1 MVKRIVL
8 KPKSCIVSLMNTA
21 RNRERLD
28 TVVHKEFFDMSIVY
42 YQFLPE
48 FVPLP
53 GERCST
59 ALVSVDMFQKS
70 GVTLEELHDTA
81 LAVTKQALPAELK
94 QDNDIF
100 YVATN
105 YLKQFGSSAI
115 LDMEFMEET
124 GEKLGENFYIV
135 PCLRD
140 MIQIAAESS
149 IEAEKLYELFTNWNA
164 RRKEYEVLSDHIYLY
179 NRKKKQIEIVNAQP
193 TG

>member
-1 MVKRIVL
+1 MKGIRL
-8 KPKSCIVSLMNTA
+8 KPKNCIVSLMNTA

-28 TVVHKEFFDMSIVY
+28 TAVHKEFFDMSIVY
-42 YQFLPE
+42 HQFLPE

-53 GERCST
+53 GERYST

-70 GVTLEELHDTA
+70 GVTLEKLHDTA
-81 LAVTKQALPAELK
+81 LKVMKQEFPAELK
-94 QDNDIF
+94 PDNGIF

-105 YLKQFGSSAI
+105 YLKQFGSAAM

-124 GEKLGENFYIV
+124 AERLGESFYIV

-140 MIQIAAESS
+140 IIQIAAESS
-149 IEAEKLYELFTNWNA
+149 IEAEKLYELFTDWNV
-164 RRKEYEVLSDHIYLY
+164 RLKEYEVLSDHIYLY

>member
-28 TVVHKEFFDMSIVY
+28 TVVHKGFFDMSIVY
-42 YQFLPE
+42 HQLMSE
-48 FVPLP
+48 LEPLP
-53 GERCST
+53 GGRYST
-59 ALVSVDMFQKS
+59 ALVSVDMFQKA
-70 GVTLEELHDTA
+70 GITLEKLHDTA
-81 LAVTKQALPAELK
+81 LAVTKQAFPAELK

-105 YLKQFGSSAI
+105 YLKQFGSSAM
-115 LDMEFMEET
+115 LDMDFMEET

-140 MIQIAAESS
+140 MIQIVAESS

-164 RRKEYEVLSDHIYLY
+164 RLREYEVLSDHIYLY